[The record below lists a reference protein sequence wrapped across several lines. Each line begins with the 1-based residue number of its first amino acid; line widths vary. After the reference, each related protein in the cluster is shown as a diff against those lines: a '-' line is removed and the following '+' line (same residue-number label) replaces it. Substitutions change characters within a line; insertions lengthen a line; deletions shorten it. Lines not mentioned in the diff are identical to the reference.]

1 MTTDATAGILATPH
15 APRRGNSLTAAV
27 AIGLVL
33 TAGILWSC
41 APSGDSDTT
50 PRVRGRLDYQG
61 IDLSSHQGLVD
72 WNKVAADTNVHFA
85 YIKATEGATYHS
97 VHYDYNVRHA
107 RLNGILVGSYH
118 FFSTTS
124 SVASQVENFTSH
136 ARPESQDLLP
146 MIDVERIGQLTR
158 RQLQDS
164 VMLMARQLEAVYG
177 HRPVIYS
184 TLEFYNTYLVPQFN
198 SFPLYIGRYA
208 TVEPEIHWQGNYT
221 VWQFSEQGV
230 VPGIERYVDLC
241 RLRPG
246 VTLNDLRLH
255 PAARR

>member
-1 MTTDATAGILATPH
+1 MGTLAT
-15 APRRGNSLTAAV
+15 LLIAAIV
-27 AIGLVL
+27 AG
-33 TAGILWSC
+33 C
-41 APSGDSDTT
+41 SDGGADDGT

-97 VHYDYNVRHA
+97 IYYDHNVRHA
-107 RLNGILVGSYH
+107 RRNGILVGSYH

-124 SVASQVENFTSH
+124 SVDEQVKNFTTH
-136 ARPESQDLLP
+136 ATPSTQDLLP
-146 MIDVERIGQLTR
+146 MIDVERIGRLSR

-164 VMLMARQLEAVYG
+164 VMLMARRLEEIYG
-177 HRPVIYS
+177 RRPIIYS

-198 SFPLYIGRYA
+198 NFPLYIGRYA
-208 TVEPEIHWQGNYT
+208 TVEPKIHWQGRYT
-221 VWQFSEQGV
+221 IWQFSEQGV

-246 VTLNDLRLH
+246 ITLNDLRL
-255 PAARR
+255 R